1 LEGGGGGG
9 GGGGDAT
16 KRRKEEGI
24 TGFEGFILFLKSFI
38 CANHTFIFI
47 SNNEN
52 KQLYTSFV

>member
-9 GGGGDAT
+9 GDDT

-38 CANHTFIFI
+38 CANHTFIYI
-47 SNNEN
+47 SNIEN